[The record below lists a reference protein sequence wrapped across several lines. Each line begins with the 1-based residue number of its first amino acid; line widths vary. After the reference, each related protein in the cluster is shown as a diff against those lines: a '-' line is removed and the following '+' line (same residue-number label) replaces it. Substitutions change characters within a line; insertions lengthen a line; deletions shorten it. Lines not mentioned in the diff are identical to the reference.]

1 MWSSSKLHCKPT
13 RRETGREAQSN
24 LQVAAVLTAL
34 CQRTSLQ
41 FGMLVCRSVLD
52 TTDAPYIIAGIA
64 CVVQTRGRSALSQA
78 AAWHAVVHTVS
89 VNVAR
94 QKVMQLGVSLG
105 SP

>member
-52 TTDAPYIIAGIA
+52 TTDAPYII
-64 CVVQTRGRSALSQA
+64 VVQTRGRSALSQA